1 MLLQSP
7 IASIFIIYS
16 KPYSLY
22 YQLLNN
28 STIFNMEKDID
39 IIIYGAT
46 GFTGKLCVRY
56 FQSLDT
62 MVTWAIAGRNLTK
75 LQKVAEDNQA
85 KVEILVADSDDEVA
99 LDTLTSRAKVI
110 LSTAGPFHRYG
121 SKLVAS
127 CVKNSSHYVDITGEN
142 FWVKDL
148 IETHHEEA
156 ARKGIRIIPSCG
168 FDSIPSDLGTFFAA
182 KSLGK
187 PIRRIESFHSYQG
200 GASGGTLETMF
211 SMGELDLG
219 DDLTNP
225 FLLNPEDSYSYEQKK
240 LSGDRVGISKKPE
253 IKAWS
258 GPFIMATANTRV
270 VRRSEALLALRQES
284 YGSNFTYQEHAYH
297 KSWFSAVSSLV
308 LTGLSVLVLLSP
320 LKRLVKPFL
329 PKPGEGPSET
339 VQENGWFDCK
349 FIVESEDGTKSV
361 FNMSGKGDPGYKVT
375 SKLVSECALCLTED
389 ANSLPGGSEYGGVL
403 TSASGLGQ
411 SLITRLKKVGITFK
425 GPL

>member
-1 MLLQSP
+1 
-7 IASIFIIYS
+7 
-16 KPYSLY
+16 
-22 YQLLNN
+22 
-28 STIFNMEKDID
+28 MEKDID

-62 MVTWAIAGRNLTK
+62 MVTWAIAGRNLKK

-156 ARKGIRIIPSCG
+156 TRKGIRIIPSCG

-182 KSLGK
+182 KSIGK

-225 FLLNPEDSYSYEQKK
+225 FLLNPEDSYSCEQKK

>member
-1 MLLQSP
+1 MD
-7 IASIFIIYS
+7 
-16 KPYSLY
+16 
-22 YQLLNN
+22 
-28 STIFNMEKDID
+28 KDID

-46 GFTGKLCVRY
+46 GFTGQLCVKY
-56 FQSLDT
+56 FQSLAT
-62 MVTWAIAGRNLTK
+62 TAKWAIAGRNQEK
-75 LQKVAEDNQA
+75 LRKVAEENLA
-85 KVEILVADSDDEVA
+85 EVEILIADSDDEVA
-99 LDTLTSRAKVI
+99 LDNLTLRAKVI

-127 CVKNSSHYVDITGEN
+127 CVKNNTHYVDITGEN
-142 FWVKDL
+142 FWVKGL
-148 IETHHEEA
+148 IENHHEEA

-187 PIRRIESFHSYQG
+187 PIKRIESFHSYEG

-225 FLLNPEDSYSYEQKK
+225 FLLNPEDSYSNEQKQ

-297 KSWFSAVSSLV
+297 KSWLSAVSSLL

-329 PKPGEGPSET
+329 PKPGEGPSEA

-349 FIVESEDGTKSV
+349 FIAESEDGTKSV
-361 FNMSGKGDPGYKVT
+361 FNMHGKGDPGYKVT
-375 SKLVSECALCLTED
+375 SKLVSECALCLIED
-389 ANSLPGGSEYGGVL
+389 IEQLPGGRGYGGVL
-403 TSASGLGQ
+403 TSASGLGH
-411 SLITRLKKVGITFK
+411 SLISRLTKVGIDFK

>member
-1 MLLQSP
+1 MQ
-7 IASIFIIYS
+7 
-16 KPYSLY
+16 
-22 YQLLNN
+22 
-28 STIFNMEKDID
+28 KDID

-46 GFTGKLCVRY
+46 GFTGKLCVKY

-62 MVTWAIAGRNLTK
+62 TVTWAMAGRNLIK
-75 LQKVAEDNQA
+75 LENVAKENQTN
-85 KVEILVADSDDEVA
+85 VEILIADSDDEKA
-99 LDTLTSRAKVI
+99 LDNLTSRARVI
-110 LSTAGPFHRYG
+110 LSTTGPFHRYG

-127 CVKNSSHYVDITGEN
+127 CIKNHTHYVDITGEN
-142 FWVKDL
+142 FWVKGL
-148 IETHHEEA
+148 IEKHHKEA
-156 ARKGIRIIPSCG
+156 SAKGIRIIPSCG

-182 KSLGK
+182 KALSQ
-187 PIRRIESFHSYQG
+187 PIKRIESFHSYQG

-219 DDLTNP
+219 DDLTDP
-225 FLLNPEDSYSYEQKK
+225 FLLNPEDSYSNKQKQ
-240 LSGDRVGISKKPE
+240 LSSDRVGIAKKPE

-270 VRRSEALLALRQES
+270 VRRTEALLALRQES
-284 YGSNFTYQEHAYH
+284 YGADFTYQEHAFH
-297 KSWFSAVSSLV
+297 KSWFSAAKSLV

-329 PKPGEGPSET
+329 PKPGEGPSES

-349 FIVESEDGTKSV
+349 YIVETEEGTKKV

-375 SKLVSECALCLTED
+375 SKLVSECALCLIED
-389 ANSLPGGSEYGGVL
+389 LERLPGGPEYGGVL
-403 TSASGLGQ
+403 TSAAGLG
-411 SLITRLKKVGITFK
+411 SPLITRLKKAGISFL

>member
-1 MLLQSP
+1 MLLVSP

-16 KPYSLY
+16 KPDSLY

-28 STIFNMEKDID
+28 STIFNMKKDID

>member
-1 MLLQSP
+1 MD
-7 IASIFIIYS
+7 
-16 KPYSLY
+16 
-22 YQLLNN
+22 
-28 STIFNMEKDID
+28 KDID

-46 GFTGKLCVRY
+46 GFTGQLCVKY
-56 FQSLDT
+56 FQSLAT
-62 MVTWAIAGRNLTK
+62 TAKWAIAGRNQEK
-75 LQKVAEDNQA
+75 LRKVAEENLA
-85 KVEILVADSDDEVA
+85 EVEILIADSDDEVA
-99 LDTLTSRAKVI
+99 LDNLTLRARVI

-127 CVKNSSHYVDITGEN
+127 CVKNNTHYLDITGEN
-142 FWVKDL
+142 FWVKGL
-148 IETHHEEA
+148 IENHHEEA

-187 PIRRIESFHSYQG
+187 PIKRIESFHSYEG

-225 FLLNPEDSYSYEQKK
+225 FLLNPEDSYSNEQKQ

-297 KSWFSAVSSLV
+297 KSWLSAVSSL
-308 LTGLSVLVLLSP
+308 LFTGLSVLVLLSP

-349 FIVESEDGTKSV
+349 FIAESEDGMKSV
-361 FNMSGKGDPGYKVT
+361 FNMHGKGDPGYKVT
-375 SKLVSECALCLTED
+375 SKLVSECALCLIED
-389 ANSLPGGSEYGGVL
+389 ADSLPGGSEYGGVL

-411 SLITRLKKVGITFK
+411 PLISRLKKVGITFK
-425 GPL
+425 GPI

>member
-1 MLLQSP
+1 MD
-7 IASIFIIYS
+7 
-16 KPYSLY
+16 
-22 YQLLNN
+22 
-28 STIFNMEKDID
+28 KDID

-46 GFTGKLCVRY
+46 GFTGQLCVKY
-56 FQSLDT
+56 FQSLAT
-62 MVTWAIAGRNLTK
+62 TAKWAIAGRNQEK
-75 LQKVAEDNQA
+75 LRKVAEENLA
-85 KVEILVADSDDEVA
+85 EVEILIADSDDEVA
-99 LDTLTSRAKVI
+99 LDNLTLRARVI

-127 CVKNSSHYVDITGEN
+127 CVKNNTHYVDITGEN
-142 FWVKDL
+142 FWVKGL
-148 IETHHEEA
+148 IENHHEEA

-187 PIRRIESFHSYQG
+187 PIKRIESFHSYEG

-225 FLLNPEDSYSYEQKK
+225 FLLNPEDSYSNEQKQ

-297 KSWFSAVSSLV
+297 KSWLSAVSSLL

-349 FIVESEDGTKSV
+349 FIAESEDGMKSV
-361 FNMSGKGDPGYKVT
+361 FNMHGKGDPGYKVT
-375 SKLVSECALCLTED
+375 SKLVSECALCLIED
-389 ANSLPGGSEYGGVL
+389 ADSLPGGSEYGGVL

-411 SLITRLKKVGITFK
+411 PLISRLKKVGITFK
-425 GPL
+425 GPI

>member
-1 MLLQSP
+1 MQ
-7 IASIFIIYS
+7 
-16 KPYSLY
+16 
-22 YQLLNN
+22 
-28 STIFNMEKDID
+28 KDID

-46 GFTGKLCVRY
+46 GFTGKLCVKY

-62 MVTWAIAGRNLTK
+62 TVTWAMAGRNLIK
-75 LQKVAEDNQA
+75 LEKVAKENQTN
-85 KVEILVADSDDEVA
+85 VEILIADSDDEKA
-99 LDTLTSRAKVI
+99 LDNLTSRARVI
-110 LSTAGPFHRYG
+110 LSTTGPFHRYG

-127 CVKNSSHYVDITGEN
+127 CIKNHTHYVDITGEN
-142 FWVKDL
+142 FWVKGL
-148 IETHHEEA
+148 IEKHHKEA
-156 ARKGIRIIPSCG
+156 SAKGIRIIPSCG

-182 KSLGK
+182 KALSQ
-187 PIRRIESFHSYQG
+187 PIKRIESFHSYQG

-219 DDLTNP
+219 DDLTDP
-225 FLLNPEDSYSYEQKK
+225 FLLNPEDSYSNKQKQ
-240 LSGDRVGISKKPE
+240 LSSDRVGIAKKPE

-270 VRRSEALLALRQES
+270 VRRTEALLALRQES
-284 YGSNFTYQEHAYH
+284 YGADFTYQEHAFH
-297 KSWFSAVSSLV
+297 KSWFSAVKSLV

-329 PKPGEGPSET
+329 PKPGEGPSES

-349 FIVESEDGTKSV
+349 YIVETEEGTKKV

-375 SKLVSECALCLTED
+375 SKLVSECALCLIED
-389 ANSLPGGSEYGGVL
+389 LERLPGGSEYGGVL
-403 TSASGLGQ
+403 TSAAGLG
-411 SLITRLKKVGITFK
+411 SPLITRLKKAGISFL

>member
-1 MLLQSP
+1 MD
-7 IASIFIIYS
+7 
-16 KPYSLY
+16 
-22 YQLLNN
+22 
-28 STIFNMEKDID
+28 KDID

-46 GFTGKLCVRY
+46 GFTGQLCVKY
-56 FQSLDT
+56 FQSLET
-62 MVTWAIAGRNLTK
+62 QVKWAIAGRNQEK
-75 LQKVAEDNQA
+75 LRKVAEENLSE
-85 KVEILVADSDDEVA
+85 VEILIADSDDEVA
-99 LDTLTSRAKVI
+99 LDNLTLRAKVI

-127 CVKNSSHYVDITGEN
+127 CVKNNTHYVDITGEN
-142 FWVKDL
+142 FWVKGL
-148 IETHHEEA
+148 IENHHEEA
-156 ARKGIRIIPSCG
+156 ARKGVRIIPSCG

-187 PIRRIESFHSYQG
+187 PIKRIESFHSYEG

-225 FLLNPEDSYSYEQKK
+225 FLLNPEDSFSNEQKQ

-297 KSWFSAVSSLV
+297 KSWLSAVSSLL

-329 PKPGEGPSET
+329 PKPGEGPSEA

-349 FIVESEDGTKSV
+349 FIAESEDGTKSV
-361 FNMSGKGDPGYKVT
+361 FNMHGKGDPGYKVT
-375 SKLVSECALCLTED
+375 SKLVSECALCLIED
-389 ANSLPGGSEYGGVL
+389 IEELPGGRGYGGVL
-403 TSASGLGQ
+403 TSASGLGH
-411 SLITRLKKVGITFK
+411 SLISRLTKAGIDFN

>member
-1 MLLQSP
+1 MQ
-7 IASIFIIYS
+7 
-16 KPYSLY
+16 
-22 YQLLNN
+22 
-28 STIFNMEKDID
+28 KDID

-46 GFTGKLCVRY
+46 GFTGKLCIKY

-62 MVTWAIAGRNLTK
+62 TVTWAMAGRNLIK
-75 LQKVAEDNQA
+75 LEKVAKENQTN
-85 KVEILVADSDDEVA
+85 VEILIADSDDEKA
-99 LDTLTSRAKVI
+99 LDNLTSRARVI
-110 LSTAGPFHRYG
+110 LSTTGPFHRYG

-127 CVKNSSHYVDITGEN
+127 CIKNHTHYVDITGEN

-148 IETHHEEA
+148 IEKHHKEA
-156 ARKGIRIIPSCG
+156 SAKGIRIIPSCG

-182 KSLGK
+182 KALSQ
-187 PIRRIESFHSYQG
+187 PIKRIESFHSYQG

-219 DDLTNP
+219 DDLTDP
-225 FLLNPEDSYSYEQKK
+225 FLLNPDDSYSNKQKQ
-240 LSGDRVGISKKPE
+240 LSSDRVGIAKKPE
-253 IKAWS
+253 INAWS

-270 VRRSEALLALRQES
+270 VRRTEALLALRQES
-284 YGSNFTYQEHAYH
+284 YGADFTYQEYAFH
-297 KSWFSAVSSLV
+297 KSWFSAAKSLV

-329 PKPGEGPSET
+329 PKPGEGPSES

-349 FIVESEDGTKSV
+349 YIVETEEGTKKV

-375 SKLVSECALCLTED
+375 SKLVSECAFCLIED
-389 ANSLPGGSEYGGVL
+389 LERLPGGPEYGGVL
-403 TSASGLGQ
+403 TSAAGLG
-411 SLITRLKKVGITFK
+411 SPLITRLKKAGISFL